1 MIDLKLDAT
10 GDLELSAAGD
20 ISATNSIVQAVR
32 IRLLWFFGEW
42 RLMPSLGFPY
52 FENLLVK
59 NPNESKLRHLIRE
72 TVMSVDGVT
81 DVSEILFNIDKKSR
95 RASVEITFNTD
106 EDSFREEVKI
116 PWQNMA

>member
-20 ISATNSIVQAVR
+20 ISATDSIVQAVR

-42 RLMPSLGFPY
+42 RLM
-52 FENLLVK
+52 LVK

>member
-1 MIDLKLDAT
+1 MIAQTLDAT
-10 GDLELSAAGD
+10 GDLEHSAAGEHT
-20 ISATNSIVQAVR
+20 ATASIVR

-52 FENLLVK
+52 LENLLVK

>member
-1 MIDLKLDAT
+1 MA
-10 GDLELSAAGD
+10 
-20 ISATNSIVQAVR
+20 
-32 IRLLWFFGEW
+32 
-42 RLMPSLGFPY
+42 P
-52 FENLLVK
+52 
-59 NPNESKLRHLIRE
+59 IRE
-72 TVMSVDGVT
+72 TVMAVDGVT

>member
-1 MIDLKLDAT
+1 MHILRRAAGAFIDLV
-10 GDLELSAAGD
+10 
-20 ISATNSIVQAVR
+20 N
-32 IRLLWFFGEW
+32 
-42 RLMPSLGFPY
+42 
-52 FENLLVK
+52 
-59 NPNESKLRHLIRE
+59 KLRHLIRE

>member
-1 MIDLKLDAT
+1 MIDLKLDVT

-20 ISATNSIVQAVR
+20 ISATDSIMQAVR

-42 RLMPSLGFPY
+42 RLMPSLGF
-52 FENLLVK
+52 
-59 NPNESKLRHLIRE
+59 PNESKLRHLIRE